1 MSLLSGS
8 NTPRFSQYP
17 SDITVGDGTTTTF
30 TLGRNVVSPSAII
43 VTIDG
48 VRQHSNTYTAS
59 GSQIVFSEAPYLG
72 AQIEVVHLGAQG
84 TVQTV
89 ADGTITAAK
98 MDANNHVGGSQY
110 LIRLNPNTISSNQTI
125 PSGVNG
131 VSAGPITIAD
141 GVTVVI
147 QDGAEWSIV

>member
-1 MSLLSGS
+1 MGLLSGS

-17 SDITVGDGTTTTF
+17 SDNTVGDGTTTTF
-30 TLGRNVVSPSAII
+30 TLGRIVASPSAIV

-48 VRQHSNTYTAS
+48 VRQHSNTYSAS
-59 GSQIVFSEAPYLG
+59 GTQLVFSEAPPLG
-72 AQIEVVHLGAQG
+72 VQIEVVHLGAQG

-89 ADGTITAAK
+89 ADGSVTAAK
-98 MDANNHVGGSQY
+98 MDANSHVGGSQY
-110 LIRLNPNTISSNQTI
+110 LIRLNPNIITSNQSI

-131 VSAGPITIAD
+131 VSGGPITIAD

>member
-1 MSLLSGS
+1 MSLLSG
-8 NTPRFSQYP
+8 NNIPRFSQYP
-17 SDITVGDGTTTTF
+17 ADNTVGDGTTVIFNLSRTIA
-30 TLGRNVVSPSAII
+30 SPSAII

-48 VRQHSNTYTAS
+48 VRQHSNTYSTV
-59 GSQIVFSEAPYLG
+59 GSQIIFSEAPYIG
-72 AQIEVVHLGAQG
+72 AQIEVLHLGAQG

-89 ADGTITAAK
+89 ADGSVTAAK
-98 MDANNHVGGSQY
+98 MDANSHVGGSQY
-110 LIRLNPNTISSNQTI
+110 LIRLNPNIITSNQTI

-131 VSAGPITIAD
+131 VSGGPITIAD

>member
-1 MSLLSGS
+1 MPLLSGS

-17 SDITVGDGTTTTF
+17 SDSTVGDGTTTTF
-30 TLGRNVVSPSAII
+30 TLGRVVASTTSII

-59 GSQIVFSEAPYLG
+59 GSQLVFSEAPYLG

-89 ADGTITAAK
+89 ADGSVTASK
-98 MDANNHVGGSQY
+98 LDTNHHVGGSQY
-110 LIRLNPNTISSNQTI
+110 LIRLNPNTITSNQSI

>member
-8 NTPRFSQYP
+8 NVPRFSQYP

-30 TLGRNVVSPSAII
+30 TLSRTIVAPSSII

-48 VRQHSNTYTAS
+48 VRQHSNTYSSS
-59 GSQIVFSEAPYLG
+59 GSQIIFSEAPYLG

-110 LIRLNPNTISSNQTI
+110 LIRLNPNTITSNQTI

-131 VSAGPITIAD
+131 VSAGPITIAN

>member
-8 NTPRFSQYP
+8 NVPRYSQYP
-17 SDITVGDGTTTTF
+17 SDIAVGDGTTTTF
-30 TLGRNVVSPSAII
+30 TLSRTIVAPSSII

-48 VRQHSNTYTAS
+48 VRQHSNTYSSS
-59 GSQIVFSEAPYLG
+59 GSQIIFSEAPYLG

-110 LIRLNPNTISSNQTI
+110 LIRLNPNTITSNQTI

-131 VSAGPITIAD
+131 VSAGPITIAN